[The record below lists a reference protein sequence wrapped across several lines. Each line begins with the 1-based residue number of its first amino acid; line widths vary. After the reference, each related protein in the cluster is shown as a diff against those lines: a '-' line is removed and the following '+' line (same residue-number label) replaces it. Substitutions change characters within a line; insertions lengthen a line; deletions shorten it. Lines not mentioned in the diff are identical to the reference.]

1 MFDPVSYIMG
11 KADSGGS
18 SGGGQLLLNETVFQ
32 NSGGTLP
39 FSKTVTIPKDGTYLV
54 AVYGYTASQTV
65 KVNTETLPATFK
77 NTMDY
82 FYMNVHE
89 LALVA
94 GDVVYIEM
102 SSSGPTAYSAII
114 IAM

>member
-1 MFDPVSYIMG
+1 MFDPVSYFMG

-18 SGGGQLLLNETVFQ
+18 SGGQLLLNETVFQ

-39 FSKTVTIPKDGTYLV
+39 FSKSVTIPKDGTYLV

-65 KVNTETLPATFK
+65 KVNTETISPTFTK
-77 NTMDY
+77 TGDF

-89 LALVA
+89 LPLVA
-94 GDVVYIEM
+94 GDVVDIEM
-102 SSSGPTAYSAII
+102 SSSGATAYSAII
-114 IAM
+114 IEI